1 MSTEVGTPVVLKI
14 ASVAYERND
23 GKLTLR
29 TESDEGVKAEFL
41 LDTLATAMI
50 LLTAN
55 PAAKLALAD
64 LDRLNPEAAARRNPA
79 FPDSPEGLE
88 G

>member
-1 MSTEVGTPVVLKI
+1 MGTEVGTPVVLKI
-14 ASVAYERND
+14 ASVHYERED

-29 TESDEGVKAEFL
+29 TESSDGVKASFL
-41 LDTLATAMI
+41 LDTLATAML
-50 LLTAN
+50 LLTVN

-64 LDRLNPEAAARRNPA
+64 LDRLNPQAAMRPST
-79 FPDSPEGLE
+79 PDSPEGLE